1 MGGSGYNLCKW
12 WFLYHLRLPTIDI
25 FHHSAPVEFSDTFS
39 ATSPWTARN
48 MSFLKVLQ
56 KKSKSSDMHC
66 APLTNLSEEYGTTI
80 YLSMLYSCCIWVF
93 PKIGGK
99 NPNHPILIGF
109 SIIFTIHFG
118 GLKSPYFWWKHPQ
131 YQSVPFAGGGSPNYQ
146 CFDLAFWIPTGSFS
160 IWKKWP
166 SPFWEAG
173 CLQTYWH
180 SDWTSAASSLTY
192 LGNLSPNFSGT

>member
-1 MGGSGYNLCKW
+1 
-12 WFLYHLRLPTIDI
+12 
-25 FHHSAPVEFSDTFS
+25 
-39 ATSPWTARN
+39 

-118 GLKSPYFWWKHPQ
+118 GLYKIPLFLVETPTLSKCAFCRWRITQLPMLRF
-131 YQSVPFAGGGSPNYQ
+131 SFSDPNRVL
-146 CFDLAFWIPTGSFS
+146 FDL
-160 IWKKWP
+160 KKVTVTFLRGWL
-166 SPFWEAG
+166 S
-173 CLQTYWH
+173 
-180 SDWTSAASSLTY
+180 SDILALRLDLSSK
-192 LGNLSPNFSGT
+192 